1 MLYRRFGRTE
11 LPMPVI
17 TCGGM
22 RYQASWT
29 FDETDAITEENQA
42 NLAATLERATE
53 LGITHIETAR
63 GYGTSEI
70 QIGRVFGSGQVDR
83 DRVIL
88 QTKLGLT
95 ETGAEWLEWFEQS
108 LERLQTDRI
117 DLLAIHGINNFQ
129 VLSQATAPGGPLDV
143 AEKLK
148 RQGRAKHIGFSTHGP
163 ADVLLE
169 AVRTNRFDY
178 INLHWYWIF
187 QDNWPVIIEAR
198 ARDMGVF
205 IISPCDKGGKLY
217 EPPQTLVDLCKPLHP
232 MVFNDCWCLLRGEVH
247 TLSIGAARGSDF
259 DAHIEAVERLEKPE
273 TVAMIQE
280 IDQRLH
286 DHGAKVLGADWWN
299 TWQEGLAPWQG
310 TPGSVNLPM
319 ILRLWNLAKAFDMV
333 EYGKMRYNLLGN
345 GGHWFPGAQLGDTD
359 PKDLSSVLD
368 ASPHRQRIPQ
378 VVAEAHEMLQGDEVK
393 RLQEEQ

>member
-1 MLYRRFGRTE
+1 VL
-11 LPMPVI
+11 
-17 TCGGM
+17 
-22 RYQASWT
+22 
-29 FDETDAITEENQA
+29 
-42 NLAATLERATE
+42 
-53 LGITHIETAR
+53 
-63 GYGTSEI
+63 
-70 QIGRVFGSGQVDR
+70 GSGQVDR

-108 LERLQTDRI
+108 LQRLQTDRI
-117 DLLAIHGINNFQ
+117 DLLAIHGINNFE

-187 QDNWPVIIEAR
+187 QDNWPVILEAR

-247 TLSIGAARGSDF
+247 TLSIGAARPGDF
-259 DAHIEAVERLEKPE
+259 DAHIEAVERLERPE
-273 TVAMIQE
+273 TVALVHE

-299 TWQEGLAPWQG
+299 TWQKGLAPWQG
-310 TPGSVNLPM
+310 TPGRVNLPM

-345 GGHWFPGAQLGDTD
+345 GGHWFPGAQLGQTD
-359 PKDLSSVLD
+359 PADLAEVLA
-368 ASPHRQRIPQ
+368 ASPHREQIPQ
-378 VVAEAHEMLQGDEVK
+378 IVAEAHEMLKGQEVK